1 MGIENDKKAFW
12 HCAMCEYDCCGK
24 CSESK
29 VFRILL
35 EIRRNY
41 SNGIKTNQNSEYTAA
56 TKFQI
61 LKANEFGELYEEI
74 TNGCDVLSHSAI
86 KKIVLR
92 QSRRRRRRRDLLC
105 VHSSSNLSPTTITTT
120 RGGVGGR
127 GGGGGGGG
135 GDKSFESKHKEES
148 TTREEKEE
156 AGKEQLPEE
165 EEKEMSSPSLCQIC
179 FDDSVNV
186 VLTCGHEFCED
197 CLNDWT
203 KKRNRE
209 SVCPMCRE
217 PLHDGVDDDDD
228 DDTKRNKKKRKWTSE
243 VGWVLA
249 SEDDEMIK
257 LAALALAKI
266 WDKVLHSN
274 KEVVPASA
282 ISVFGESMTII
293 TAGNV
298 DEVCRRISVTRLNS
312 IFT

>member
-1 MGIENDKKAFW
+1 
-12 HCAMCEYDCCGK
+12 
-24 CSESK
+24 
-29 VFRILL
+29 
-35 EIRRNY
+35 
-41 SNGIKTNQNSEYTAA
+41 
-56 TKFQI
+56 
-61 LKANEFGELYEEI
+61 
-74 TNGCDVLSHSAI
+74 
-86 KKIVLR
+86 
-92 QSRRRRRRRDLLC
+92 
-105 VHSSSNLSPTTITTT
+105 
-120 RGGVGGR
+120 
-127 GGGGGGGG
+127 
-135 GDKSFESKHKEES
+135 
-148 TTREEKEE
+148 
-156 AGKEQLPEE
+156 
-165 EEKEMSSPSLCQIC
+165 MSSPSLCQIC

-217 PLHDGVDDDDD
+217 PLHDGVDDDDDD